1 MNEELKVGDLVVI
14 DKDNPAWD
22 HLNEKEES
30 HPLKL
35 QGVVTEVRVVS
46 YVVKFDKWTAYLKS
60 DDLVKISK

>member
-1 MNEELKVGDLVVI
+1 MNEELKVGDLVII
-14 DKDNPAWD
+14 DKDNPVWD